1 MKINKYLL
9 VSSLALLALLVSA
22 CASAVTESPAQPA
35 DPQTSSV
42 VEVSSQANT
51 EPQPVSDAPSQKND
65 RRGGSDLTAAAE
77 TLGITV
83 EELEQAL
90 QGAIPA
96 ECAADTSSMT
106 EQNGKPNKGAKC
118 RPDLTIAAQTL
129 GITADEL
136 QAALGG
142 PRQGGRGE
150 RDLTAAAE
158 TLGVTVEELEQALE
172 DAKLAECA
180 APTTDSIDQS
190 GQPDKGLECR
200 PDLTIAAETLGVT
213 VEELQSALGKPP
225 QMEQAPSQP

>member
-1 MKINKYLL
+1 MKINKTLL

-22 CASAVTESPAQPA
+22 CASAVSESPAQTG

-42 VEVSSQANT
+42 VEVSSQTNT
-51 EPQPVSDAPSQKND
+51 EPQPVSDGPSQQND
-65 RRGGSDLTAAAE
+65 RRGGHDLTAAAE

-96 ECAADTSSMT
+96 DCAAAPSDTT
-106 EQNGKPNKGAKC
+106 DPNGKPDKGAEC
-118 RPDLTIAAQTL
+118 RPDLTVAAQTL

-136 QAALGG
+136 QAALGAG
-142 PRQGGRGE
+142 RQGGRRE

-158 TLGVTVEELEQALE
+158 TLGVTVEELQQALQ
-172 DAKLAECA
+172 DAKPAECA
-180 APTTDSIDQS
+180 APTTDTTDQS
-190 GQPDKGLECR
+190 AQPDKGVNCR

-213 VEELQSALGKPP
+213 VEELQSALGTPP
-225 QMEQAPSQP
+225 QAEQAPSQP